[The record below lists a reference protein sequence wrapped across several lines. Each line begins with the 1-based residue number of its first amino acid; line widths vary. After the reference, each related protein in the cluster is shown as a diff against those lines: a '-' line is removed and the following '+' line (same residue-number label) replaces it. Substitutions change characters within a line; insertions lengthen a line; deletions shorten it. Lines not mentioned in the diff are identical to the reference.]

1 MRKKC
6 WTCKFCHSFVCT
18 NPITTNTSTD
28 CFSLSLSLLLSNI
41 SLNQWKLD
49 FEMFLKKK
57 LGLICVWVRALA
69 RSNDKISPERKEN
82 VLVQSCAY
90 ATIAQFVGSNT
101 LISLLQCWRKNV
113 LNSQIKKGMQKKWK
127 EIENVN
133 DSFHHENG

>member
-1 MRKKC
+1 MSLICLHQSNHDKHIHRLL
-6 WTCKFCHSFVCT
+6 
-18 NPITTNTSTD
+18 
-28 CFSLSLSLLLSNI
+28 FSLSLSPSFKHQLKSMEIRFWNV
-41 SLNQWKLD
+41 
-49 FEMFLKKK
+49 LKKK